1 MINAII
7 KNKGN
12 TLVLDFPRGIYDI
25 YGKLQSIGIMEPP
38 KQILLTDNGED
49 EIQVKL
55 YAGNEI
61 GSHLLRVLNE
71 KDSIADANL
80 LSYEVQ
86 NASDDIK
93 AELKQNLLHNQY
105 GSMQEVVDSIKQMAY
120 DAGPVKVSFYCPLDG
135 VVDEGDGEPYPVDNR
150 YLKDYQWAIEGAI
163 GQDNATNG
171 QDMADSF
178 HEDDGIRAKLV
189 SAVWSVESYHGKLF
203 GKVKCSLKEELTNA
217 ETETLKEWISGQNS
231 DGWGGHFEQIP
242 IDTEDGVLFVS
253 FWNSKDS
260 YSIMDHD
267 ELDAYIENQQGQ
279 QMGGM

>member
-1 MINAII
+1 MINAMI

-25 YGKLQSIGIMEPP
+25 YEKLQSIGIMEPP
-38 KQILLTDNGED
+38 KQVLLTDNEED

-55 YAGNEI
+55 YAGNDI
-61 GSHLLRVLNE
+61 GSHLLRVLNG

-163 GQDNATNG
+163 GQDNAING

-178 HEDDGIRAKLV
+178 HEDNGIRAKLV

-217 ETETLKEWISGQNS
+217 ETETLKNWISGQNS

-242 IDTEDGVLFVS
+242 IDTEDGELFVS
-253 FWNSKDS
+253 FWNSKED
-260 YSIMDHD
+260 YLIMTDE

>member
-25 YGKLQSIGIMEPP
+25 YEKLQSIGIMEPP
-38 KQILLTDNGED
+38 KQVLLTDNKED

-55 YAGNEI
+55 YAGNEV
-61 GSHLLRVLNE
+61 GNHLIRVLNE

-80 LSYEVQ
+80 LSYMVQ

-135 VVDEGDGEPYPVDNR
+135 VVDEGDGEPYLVDNR
-150 YLKDYQWAIEGAI
+150 YLKDYQWAIEEAI
-163 GQDNATNG
+163 VQDFATNG
-171 QDMADSF
+171 QDMADFF

-253 FWNSKDS
+253 FWNSKDG

-279 QMGGM
+279 QMGGI